1 MPPSNAPSP
10 PLPGGGDLGWCIL
23 AWGARGGGTTCSIWG
38 AWDGLAMSL
47 ASRTGCTVEVGA
59 HQRLWFEILDDGVL
73 TDRQVVLVA
82 TEDQAVVH

>member
-1 MPPSNAPSP
+1 
-10 PLPGGGDLGWCIL
+10 
-23 AWGARGGGTTCSIWG
+23 
-38 AWDGLAMSL
+38 MSL

-59 HQRLWFEILDDGVL
+59 LQRLWFEILDDGVL